1 MVLYNGENIFTN
13 FNGISPQN
21 AILSFLIVAILRREE
36 YADLNI
42 ILKDSL
48 HDQSFT
54 LKKTPINSQISLV
67 PKIGKVFSSI
77 ENGLQCK

>member
-1 MVLYNGENIFTN
+1 MVLYNGKNIFTN

-54 LKKTPINSQISLV
+54 LKKNPNKLSTFSGSQNWQSFQFNREWTPM
-67 PKIGKVFSSI
+67 
-77 ENGLQCK
+77 